1 MPRDRDR
8 PDALVRADADV
19 AAGRRWNAANRLQS
33 YLSTVPGDA
42 AVRLRLAQ
50 LLLDMGAPTDAGAVL
65 LASERDDAVARDAI
79 ASWMRYLDADPLPA
93 LRALQGQGLLETD
106 ALDDLGPIGRSR
118 VEPLVARARER
129 LAGDAD
135 ETEREQSE
143 SPMSR
148 AASAGCSLGCGAFI
162 VVIVAGLVQIAE
174 WLGL

>member
-1 MPRDRDR
+1 MAHDRER
-8 PDALVRADADV
+8 PGALVRANADV
-19 AAGRRWNAANRLQS
+19 AVGRTWNAANRLQS
-33 YLSTVPGDA
+33 YLSTNPGA
-42 AVRLRLAQ
+42 AEVRLRLAQ
-50 LLLDMGAPTDAGAVL
+50 LLLDMGAPTDAGGVL
-65 LASERDDAVARDAI
+65 LASERDDEIARAAI
-79 ASWMRYLDADPLPA
+79 ASWLSHLDADPLPA
-93 LRALQGQGLLETD
+93 LRALQGQGLLVAD

-129 LAGDAD
+129 LASDAD

-162 VVIVAGLVQIAE
+162 LVIVAGIVQIAE